1 MLWIS
6 ADEISR
12 QAYGEQVIQAYAT
25 AANQVPKESTRML
38 LESLDIVLQTSSPST
53 WINHFVNT
61 GLAQKSCHVID
72 EPKTGGPELAAYDTL
87 LARVILREPTAFATF
102 VNAYAQTQV
111 TANAVAKQL
120 ELTIDAMWRAYE
132 YVGDAK
138 RRKMVAMA
146 FANLLLLVS
155 RFCYFDRKSSLIF
168 CRA

>member
-1 MLWIS
+1 M
-6 ADEISR
+6 
-12 QAYGEQVIQAYAT
+12 YGEHVIRAYAS
-25 AANQVPKESTRML
+25 ALEQAPKESTRML
-38 LESLDIVLQTSSPST
+38 LESLDIALQVTSPNT
-53 WINHFVNT
+53 WISPLVKT
-61 GLAQKSCHVID
+61 GLAQKACHIID
-72 EPKTGGPELAAYDTL
+72 DPKTGGPELAAYDAF

-102 VNAYAQTQV
+102 VTAYAQTQV

-155 RFCYFDRKSSLIF
+155 KLVSTSRFTNIDLEVD
-168 CRA
+168 A

>member
-1 MLWIS
+1 
-6 ADEISR
+6 
-12 QAYGEQVIQAYAT
+12 
-25 AANQVPKESTRML
+25 ML
-38 LESLDIVLQTSSPST
+38 LESLDIVLQVSSPTT
-53 WINHFVNT
+53 WITHFVNT
-61 GLAQKSCHVID
+61 GLAQKSCDVID

-138 RRKMVAMA
+138 RRKMIAMA

-155 RFCYFDRKSSLIF
+155 SGCTSTRSKARLIISLRLAGRGSCFRTHGRGIW
-168 CRA
+168 